1 MKHELGRS
9 LIEMVGVLAIG
20 GIMTAAAFRAF
31 QVIQTNQNRLIAED
45 QLRDVAN
52 NAKILFSGRK
62 SFENI
67 SAGYLIKAGAM
78 KIDRVKIGGA
88 MTITALPSDK
98 NSPKSFE
105 IRIPEIN
112 NSDCLYFATKKLDF
126 VGMLKVNGYEQT
138 PSSYCQDAAANELS
152 FIIK

>member
-20 GIMTAAAFRAF
+20 GILTAGAFRTF
-31 QVIQTNQNRLIAED
+31 EVVQSRQNRAIAED
-45 QLRDVAN
+45 QLRDIAT

-62 SFENI
+62 SFDNI

-78 KIDRVKIGGA
+78 KSDRVRLGGE
-88 MTITALPSDK
+88 MVVVSLPPSKDA
-98 NSPKSFE
+98 PKSFE
-105 IRIPEIN
+105 ILIPELG

-126 VGMLKVNGYEQT
+126 VGRILVNGYEQT
-138 PSSYCQDAAANELS
+138 PASYCQTGPTNAIS